1 MFIIGYFSSMSINA
15 CQGPRKNVGFGP
27 FNVGKGPVK
36 VKLYLRKELEEY
48 ANRKRTYNKKNDSLH

>member
-1 MFIIGYFSSMSINA
+1 MSINA